1 MDLNEATKTIG
12 IKLGKMMEET
22 GLSWK
27 DVLAAVDAG
36 MPVEDFLKLDENSKE
51 EVMRALWALFVLAMK
66 MGITTT
72 VSDSGLAPSEE
83 VNPVINELMD
93 ETNDLIGIINAEV
106 YGMDGLGNDT
116 LHIVKE

>member
-1 MDLNEATKTIG
+1 MDMNEATKAIG

-27 DVLAAVDAG
+27 DVLAAIDAG

-51 EVMRALWALFVLAMK
+51 DVMRALWALYVLAMK
-66 MGITTT
+66 TGIATT
-72 VSDSGLAPSEE
+72 VSNIGLAPSEE
-83 VNPVINELMD
+83 VGPVINELMD
-93 ETNDLIGIINAEV
+93 EINDMIGIINAEV
-106 YGMDGLGNDT
+106 YGMDGIGNDS